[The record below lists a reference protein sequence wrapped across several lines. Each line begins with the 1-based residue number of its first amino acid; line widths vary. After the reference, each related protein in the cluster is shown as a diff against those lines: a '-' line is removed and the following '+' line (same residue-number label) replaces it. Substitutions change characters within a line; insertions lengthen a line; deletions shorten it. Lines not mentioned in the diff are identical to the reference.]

1 MEKSNSLSGI
11 EILGGLY
18 KIGRQLRKNVYTVTD
33 ETNGIYEEMVIKVTN
48 KKGRFVQEARVVT
61 QFSRI
66 QK

>member
-1 MEKSNSLSGI
+1 MEKSNLLSGT

-33 ETNGIYEEMVIKVTN
+33 ETNGIYEEMIIKVTN
-48 KKGRFVQEARVVT
+48 RKGKFVQEAKAVT